1 MPWQRRF
8 ARDLPRRRNRG
19 TLPTMSALPK
29 TLWPDDEETEHEPV
43 SAEALRR
50 AQEAVEKFPGCFWF
64 WVDHPVIKSAQDVA
78 EVMRNLRNHGGRD
91 AWEMAAK
98 IAKCR

>member
-8 ARDLPRRRNRG
+8 ARDLPRQGKRA

-43 SAEALRR
+43 SAEALRH

-64 WVDHPVIKSAQDVA
+64 WHPDARVKGRGDVLEVI
-78 EVMRNLRNHGGRD
+78 RNLREHGGKEGWR
-91 AWEMAAK
+91 EAA
-98 IAKCR
+98 ALVRCL